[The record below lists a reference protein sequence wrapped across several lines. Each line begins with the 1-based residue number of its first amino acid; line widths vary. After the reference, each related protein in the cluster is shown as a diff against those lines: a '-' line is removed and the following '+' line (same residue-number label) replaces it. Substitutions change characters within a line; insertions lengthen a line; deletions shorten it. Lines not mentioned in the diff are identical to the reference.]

1 MNATQRILAA
11 AAACVAVTAASQD
24 LPRAITP
31 DQLASELAQRQQASE
46 ASRNAGAG
54 TQSGVQTGIQ
64 WTQYGIGLV
73 HSLRELQDAHQGL
86 HGTDASCMDL
96 STAGAPSMPASCAN
110 NLSACGKCY
119 SDAYRELNGMRVNLE
134 RLRCTYRAY
143 KRYVDAAVAFG
154 DNASG
159 IHAVTG
165 LAWQTER
172 AGIVQEMEN
181 LNRVY
186 DQKYAAMMPNLE
198 HALQSVGACE
208 AEFYN
213 ERDWYNRFGFM
224 YYTFMADRYKR

>member
-1 MNATQRILAA
+1 MRTTILSLCLAGAA
-11 AAACVAVTAASQD
+11 FHAVAQD

-31 DQLASELAQRQQASE
+31 DQLAGELAARQQATE
-46 ASRNAGAG
+46 ASNNAGAG
-54 TQSGVQTGIQ
+54 TRAGVSTGIQ
-64 WTQYGIGLV
+64 WTQYGIGV
-73 HSLRELQDAHQGL
+73 VGSLRELQGAYNGL
-86 HGTDASCMDL
+86 HGTDATCMDL
-96 STAGAPSMPASCAN
+96 SAAGAPSMPASCAS

-172 AGIVQEMEN
+172 AGIVAEMGN
-181 LNRVY
+181 LNQAY

-198 HALQSVGACE
+198 HALQHVGACE